1 MSSVGQEGEREDSEQ
16 SDSGNFETE
25 GGDGTILVQKLNSP
39 QVMAVNSPIMG
50 TRSEDMKKARLP
62 SSLGNS
68 DVSQKESGYVFKEE
82 QDAIQKRVRPIREPM
97 VTIYAGHWLG

>member
-1 MSSVGQEGEREDSEQ
+1 
-16 SDSGNFETE
+16 
-25 GGDGTILVQKLNSP
+25 
-39 QVMAVNSPIMG
+39 
-50 TRSEDMKKARLP
+50 MKKARLP